1 MNKTII
7 GLIAGIVILIAAG
20 RWGAQPNEPAS
31 FSSDGDKLRV
41 VTTFF
46 AMHDFTRQVAG
57 DQVEIVNLFTQTPEV
72 SSFTPSDIQT
82 INQADVVIKNGANL
96 EPVLDDLLAGSDNP
110 NILVID
116 TSEGVSLMDFAE
128 EEEHEE
134 AHDEHAEE
142 AAHDDQSDEHAGH
155 DDHEDEHVEEE
166 ETGHHHHHEGV
177 DPHIWL
183 SPQNAVIQVQT
194 IANALGEL
202 DPANAATYETNAAAY
217 IEELQELDAEI
228 ASRVATLDRRDFVA
242 FHPAFSYFAERYGL
256 NQAAVIEEFPGQEP
270 GPQYLAEVIETI
282 EELGITALFAEP
294 QFSPRVLQSIASDTG
309 LTVRVLNPIESGNI
323 EQDSYVS
330 LMEENLT
337 ELTEALQ

>member
-1 MNKTII
+1 MNKAKAGLLVFI
-7 GLIAGIVILIAAG
+7 GGIVVLVAAG
-20 RWGAQPNEPAS
+20 LWSARQVEPVT
-31 FSSDGDKLRV
+31 FSNDDGKLRV

-72 SSFTPSDIQT
+72 SSFTPGDIQT

-110 NILVID
+110 NIVVVD
-116 TSEGVSLMDFAE
+116 TSQGVSLMDFAE
-128 EEEHEE
+128 AEES
-134 AHDEHAEE
+134 HDEHIEE
-142 AAHDDQSDEHAGH
+142 AAHDDHDNDHAEHDDDADEHAEAVA
-155 DDHEDEHVEEE
+155 D
-166 ETGHHHHHEGV
+166 HHHEGV

-183 SPQNAVIQVQT
+183 NPQNAIIQVQN
-194 IANALGEL
+194 IATALAEL
-202 DPANAATYETNAAAY
+202 DPENAATYEANVAAY
-217 IEELQELDAEI
+217 IKELQQLDAVITE
-228 ASRVATLDRRDFVA
+228 RVATLSRRDFVA
-242 FHPAFSYFAERYGL
+242 FHPAFSYFAEHYGL

-270 GPQYLAEVIETI
+270 GPQYLAEVIDTI

-323 EQDSYVS
+323 ADDSYVS
-330 LMEENLT
+330 LMEQNLT